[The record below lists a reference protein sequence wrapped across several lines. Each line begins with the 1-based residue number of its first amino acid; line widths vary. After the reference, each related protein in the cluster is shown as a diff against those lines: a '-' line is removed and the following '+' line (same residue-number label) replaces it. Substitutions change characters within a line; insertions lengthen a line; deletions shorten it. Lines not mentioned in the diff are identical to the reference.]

1 MGNSSDNL
9 LVEMSDNIIHP
20 DSRHQKIQGCSN
32 KSLLYILAIVSASC
46 VSLSIIVHHH
56 GSYDTKQIINE
67 QNSVISDFD
76 LKYSDVDRRL
86 NDASTI
92 TDSGNLIQCNP
103 VDNEWCMVQM
113 PSISYFGFDPPTDH
127 QRWEHSKIAAMNGD
141 PVLLSRIVKHF
152 TSHLD
157 FLNGD
162 TYFRRYH
169 ELADFFFDRN
179 SGLSPVLNNDL
190 SEPPLQ
196 PAPYPWERSGYSV
209 LPRNYNQF
217 RKYKRA
223 AIIKLGYHAF
233 QKVHDVPFVGAPIGK
248 ALMHRRVFFEY
259 WNTVKDRIVH
269 PFILLDVH
277 DENWG
282 LLSTYFPNRTSNWGI
297 CCNQSYDSLIM
308 DFLNHDKTIM
318 MVINQHS
325 NYTHPKIVSSPRGL
339 PIHEHRSRIIWDVM
353 REVLQMNTRKS
364 KLVYSALTNSV
375 SRPQIL
381 ACIRN
386 KFIGKDA
393 SELIVD
399 LRTDKEEQLAM
410 KKMGKIAFRRSYYNQ
425 LASTRVGLALPGIG
439 YDTWR
444 LWEMLTLGTVPVLER
459 AVGLDKT
466 VSLMFYVP
474 HYITIINGSS
484 SSLYTLLRYGD
495 FQHYW

>member
-1 MGNSSDNL
+1 MNNNVITYLNL
-9 LVEMSDNIIHP
+9 QHT
-20 DSRHQKIQGCSN
+20 
-32 KSLLYILAIVSASC
+32 
-46 VSLSIIVHHH
+46 
-56 GSYDTKQIINE
+56 GSTDT
-67 QNSVISDFD
+67 
-76 LKYSDVDRRL
+76 DRRL
-86 NDASTI
+86 TTVTTDTIMAASPC
-92 TDSGNLIQCNP
+92 SP

-113 PSISYFGFDPPTDH
+113 PTISYFGFDPPTDR

-141 PVLLSRIVKHF
+141 HLLLSRIIKHF

-179 SGLSPVLNNDL
+179 SGLSPVLDLDND
-190 SEPPLQ
+190 SASQ
-196 PAPYPWERSGYSV
+196 PMPYPWERSGSV
-209 LPRNYNQF
+209 LPRTYNQF

-233 QKVHDVPFVGAPIGK
+233 QKVPNVAFGGPPIGK
-248 ALMHRRVFFEY
+248 ALIHRRVFFEY
-259 WNTVKDRIVH
+259 WNTVKDRIKH
-269 PFILLDVH
+269 PIILLDVH

-282 LLSTYFPNRTSNWGI
+282 LLSTYFPNRTKNWGI

-325 NYTHPKIVSSPRGL
+325 NYSHPKIVSSPRGL
-339 PIHEHRSRIIWDVM
+339 PTHVHRSRIIWDLM
-353 REVLQMNTRKS
+353 RGILQKSIRKS
-364 KLVYSALTNSV
+364 KFVYSALTNSI

-386 KFIGKDA
+386 KFIGKDS
-393 SELIVD
+393 SELTLD
-399 LRTDKEEQLAM
+399 LRTEKEERVI
-410 KKMGKIAFRRSYYNQ
+410 KNKIGEIAFRRNYYSQ
-425 LASTRVGLALPGIG
+425 LASARVGLALPGVG

-466 VSLMFYVP
+466 VSVMQHITSSYRDISLKNECIMF
-474 HYITIINGSS
+474 
-484 SSLYTLLRYGD
+484 RYGD
-495 FQHYW
+495 YQQYW

>member
-1 MGNSSDNL
+1 
-9 LVEMSDNIIHP
+9 MSDDN
-20 DSRHQKIQGCSN
+20 RNQRIQGCSS
-32 KSLLYILAIVSASC
+32 KSLLYALAIVTATC
-46 VSLSIIVHHH
+46 VSISIIIHHNHHH
-56 GSYDTKQIINE
+56 DGSYDAKQIINE
-67 QNSVISDFD
+67 QSNVITSDLN
-76 LKYSDVDRRL
+76 LKYSDVNRRL
-86 NDASTI
+86 SGTI
-92 TDSGNLIQCNP
+92 TTTDGGNLVQCNP
-103 VDNEWCMVQM
+103 IDNEWCKVQM
-113 PSISYFGFDPPTDH
+113 PSISYFGFEPPTDH

-141 PVLLSRIVKHF
+141 PVLLSRIMKHF

-179 SGLSPVLNNDL
+179 SGLSPLLDNDL
-190 SEPPLQ
+190 SEAPMKPV
-196 PAPYPWERSGYSV
+196 PYPWEKTGQSV

-233 QKVHDVPFVGAPIGK
+233 QKVHDVAFVGAPIGK
-248 ALMHRRVFFEY
+248 ALMHRQVFFEY

-339 PIHEHRSRIIWDVM
+339 PINEHRSRIIWDVM
-353 REVLQMNTRKS
+353 RGVLQMNTRKS
-364 KLVYSALTNSV
+364 KFVYSALTNSV

-381 ACIRN
+381 TCIKN
-386 KFIGKDA
+386 KFIGKDDA

-399 LRTDKEEQLAM
+399 LRTEKEERLAK
-410 KKMGKIAFRRSYYNQ
+410 KKMGDIAFRRNYYNQ

-466 VSLMFYVP
+466 VSLICYM
-474 HYITIINGSS
+474 YIYTY
-484 SSLYTLLRYGD
+484 LYTYIVILRSCNG
-495 FQHYW
+495 

>member
-1 MGNSSDNL
+1 
-9 LVEMSDNIIHP
+9 MSDNIHP
-20 DSRHQKIQGCSN
+20 DSKDQRIVGCTI
-32 KSLLYILAIVSASC
+32 KSLLYTLAIVTSSC

-56 GSYDTKQIINE
+56 HHGTIDAKLIINE
-67 QNSVISDFD
+67 QSNIISDAD
-76 LKYSDVDRRL
+76 LKYSDVNRRL
-86 NDASTI
+86 T
-92 TDSGNLIQCNP
+92 GVQCNP
-103 VDNEWCMVQM
+103 VDNEWCMIPM
-113 PSISYFGFDPPTDH
+113 PSISYFGFDPPTDQ

-141 PVLLSRIVKHF
+141 PVLLSRIMKHF

-179 SGLSPVLNNDL
+179 SGLSPVLKNDL
-190 SEPPLQ
+190 SESALQ
-196 PAPYPWERSGYSV
+196 PTPYPWERSGHSV

-233 QKVHDVPFVGAPIGK
+233 QKVHDVAFVGAPIGK
-248 ALMHRRVFFEY
+248 ALLHRQVFFEY

-318 MVINQHS
+318 VVINQHS

-353 REVLQMNTRKS
+353 RRVLQMNTRKS
-364 KLVYSALTNSV
+364 KFVYSALTNSV

-381 ACIRN
+381 ECIRN

-399 LRTDKEEQLAM
+399 LRTEKEERLV
-410 KKMGKIAFRRSYYNQ
+410 KNKIGDIAFRRNYYNQ

-466 VSLMFYVP
+466 VSFICIYLIILSIFLMDHHH
-474 HYITIINGSS
+474 HYMM
-484 SSLYTLLRYGD
+484 LYYA
-495 FQHYW
+495 